1 VCDVLFVTLPAF
13 LTVPELATRILF
25 LVDKQLL
32 DEQQPGGSAERK
44 SLESSNL
51 VGGAIMFL
59 YDWLRGFH
67 LYLSSHQLCE
77 VKTLIYDMCTRMH
90 VHYTKQKRG
99 TSTTSTTATT
109 ITAASSSNRLDDN
122 HKELEKL
129 RNTINEIVSERSWI
143 EVGCIPRRKKLNHH
157 GFSSLSEY
165 SVSHSIAGG
174 YRCVAAPFVA
184 QTKGEWSGAAVQAR
198 RKTVKDALAKAAH
211 VHINVFGGAGLLGS
225 LNDESDEDEY
235 LPFSPSTGRRSEAG
249 AGDVVEVDYP
259 VPRVPS
265 GVSLLQDPS
274 TIDFWTVDPMEI
286 ARQWTLV
293 DHGLFCAIP
302 PACFLQLTWTEPRHK
317 VRMDG
322 LLTQLLLSFL
332 PLTPHPPAPHHPQN
346 VIAQLVA
353 VPIRRFIDRFNTASL
368 WATAS
373 VLACQTAQDR
383 ADRYSDL
390 ISLASCLESLGNYNG
405 LMSVLTGLQ
414 QGSISRLYEML
425 VLVSQDDKEKLA
437 DLQNTM
443 AGNKNY
449 QNYREAL
456 KAYDAGSG
464 NKDKAGKAV
473 VPHLGAHLAELTSI
487 DEGNPEFLPDQPHLF
502 NYTKKRL
509 LARSV
514 SLLVSLQARR
524 FMLVPV
530 RLVASILARALDK
543 HIHLTSLEA
552 NEAARQLFELSKY
565 LEPPVPAATGL
576 LHTLAHPQQHGHGH
590 GQHHH
595 HHAHH
600 HHAHHHQHGDVD
612 AGHAAHR
619 AAPEK
624 ENYEIAGIA
633 EYALPEEEQES
644 SDESDED
651 GGAPPKPTANKKKV
665 DATRSKSAGAW
676 KRLQLLVGI
685 SKKDKQ
691 TGDGDAPGK
700 KKAKSKAK
708 GR

>member
-1 VCDVLFVTLPAF
+1 MEVIVDRQGTSNVLEEAGWDHLAVNKHRGGVQGASANTYLLGAFLYHSRLRSLLEGKQDELPGGLGCWKEVCDVLFVTLPAF

-77 VKTLIYDMCTRMH
+77 VKTLIYDICTRMH

-99 TSTTSTTATT
+99 TSTTATT

-143 EVGCIPRRKKLNHH
+143 EVGCIPRKKKLNHH

-225 LNDESDEDEY
+225 LNDESDEDEF

-317 VRMDG
+317 VRTDG
-322 LLTQLLLSFL
+322 LLTPTPLIL
-332 PLTPHPPAPHHPQN
+332 PSAHPTPPPP
-346 VIAQLVA
+346 
-353 VPIRRFIDRFNTASL
+353 PISSKRNRTARGSADQELHRPLQHGVSVGHCLGASL
-368 WATAS
+368 
-373 VLACQTAQDR
+373 
-383 ADRYSDL
+383 SDGPGPRRPL
-390 ISLASCLESLGNYNG
+390 L
-405 LMSVLTGLQ
+405 
-414 QGSISRLYEML
+414 R
-425 VLVSQDDKEKLA
+425 
-437 DLQNTM
+437 
-443 AGNKNY
+443 
-449 QNYREAL
+449 
-456 KAYDAGSG
+456 
-464 NKDKAGKAV
+464 
-473 VPHLGAHLAELTSI
+473 
-487 DEGNPEFLPDQPHLF
+487 PDFP
-502 NYTKKRL
+502 R
-509 LARSV
+509 
-514 SLLVSLQARR
+514 
-524 FMLVPV
+524 
-530 RLVASILARALDK
+530 
-543 HIHLTSLEA
+543 
-552 NEAARQLFELSKY
+552 
-565 LEPPVPAATGL
+565 
-576 LHTLAHPQQHGHGH
+576 
-590 GQHHH
+590 
-595 HHAHH
+595 
-600 HHAHHHQHGDVD
+600 
-612 AGHAAHR
+612 
-619 AAPEK
+619 
-624 ENYEIAGIA
+624 
-633 EYALPEEEQES
+633 
-644 SDESDED
+644 
-651 GGAPPKPTANKKKV
+651 
-665 DATRSKSAGAW
+665 
-676 KRLQLLVGI
+676 
-685 SKKDKQ
+685 
-691 TGDGDAPGK
+691 
-700 KKAKSKAK
+700 
-708 GR
+708 